1 MSIHSRAG
9 FIIFV
14 FSAEFKRRLAR
25 AGAVALI
32 AVAMSGAAACSKA
45 RATAPAT
52 TVEVEVVKVQQQD
65 VPIYSEWI
73 GTLDGMVNAEIKSQV
88 TGYLINKSYTEGS
101 FVKKGQLL
109 FEIDPRPFQAA
120 VDQSRGD
127 LAKAQGQLGQAEAQ
141 LLQAQ
146 AQLAQAEANQ
156 VKTQLDVDRYTSLVK
171 SGVITKQEFDNAVQI
186 NLAAKAQVKASDAAT
201 KTARAAIESAK
212 SQVKASEAAVRQ
224 AELSLGFTRI
234 TSPIDGIAG
243 IATVQVGNLVNLNNP
258 NSPALTT
265 VSTVDPIKVY
275 FTASEQEY
283 LHSIKNNLVGGAHGS
298 ATKKSELELIL
309 ADGTIY
315 SQKGEFYIADRSV
328 DPKTGSI
335 KLAGLFPNPGNILR
349 PGEYGRVRAVIGVKQ
364 GAMIIPERAVTELQG
379 GYRVAVVGI
388 DNKVSF
394 RPVTVGQR
402 VGSMRIIEEGLKP
415 GEVVVAEGTQKVKP
429 DAEVTTKPFTAPTGS
444 Q

>member
-1 MSIHSRAG
+1 MNRDLKTNLTASRAR
-9 FIIFV
+9 
-14 FSAEFKRRLAR
+14 ALAL
-25 AGAVALI
+25 ALI
-32 AVAMSGAAACSKA
+32 VTASVWAAGCSKA
-45 RATAPAT
+45 RATSPAT
-52 TVEVEVVKVQQQD
+52 PPEVEVVQVEQRD
-65 VPIYSEWI
+65 VPIYGEWI

-88 TGYLINKSYTEGS
+88 TGYLVNKNYSEGS

-120 VDQSRGD
+120 LDQAKGD

-171 SGVITKQEFDNAVQI
+171 TGVITKQEFDNAVQI
-186 NLAAKAQVKASDAAT
+186 NLAARAQVKAADAGA

-212 SQVKASEAAVRQ
+212 SQVKASEAAVKQ
-224 AELSLGFTRI
+224 AELSLGFTKI

-283 LHSIKNNLVGGAHGS
+283 INSIRNNLIGGAHGS
-298 ATKKSELELIL
+298 PTKKAELELIL
-309 ADGTIY
+309 SDGTTY
-315 SQKGEFYIADRSV
+315 PQKGEFYIADRSV

-335 KLAGLFPNPGNILR
+335 KLAGLFPNPGNLLR
-349 PGEYGRVRAVIGVKQ
+349 PGEYGRVRAVVGLKQ
-364 GAMIIPERAVTELQG
+364 AAMLVPQRAVSELQG
-379 GYRVAVVGI
+379 GYRVAVVGGV
-388 DNKVSF
+388 NKVSI

-402 VGSMRIIEEGLKP
+402 VGSMWIIEEGLKP
-415 GEVVVAEGTQKVKP
+415 GEVVVAEGTQKVRP
-429 DAEVTTKPFTAPTGS
+429 DAEVTTKPYAGADATAEAK
-444 Q
+444 